1 MRSTYYAVSRLVTQ
15 ARGALWDRSESPG
28 EMQVGLDVGCG
39 PKKRTGFI
47 GVDRY
52 PARGVDVVCDLEHG
66 ILPFAD
72 ATFDV
77 VYSNHALEHVRN
89 LDKVLAEISRVM
101 KKGAKL
107 QIGVPYA
114 GDLRAF
120 QDPTHERFFTL
131 KTFEY
136 FVKNGSRVG
145 SWHTSKYFHRV
156 SRRRLFFGAGP
167 ISVLTALI
175 VNRHQALL
183 DFYEGSFLRAIVP
196 ARDLHIE
203 LEK

>member
-1 MRSTYYAVSRLVTQ
+1 MRDIYNTAWRWLTR
-15 ARGALWDRSESPG
+15 ARGALWDRSERPTD
-28 EMQVGLDVGCG
+28 MQRGLDVGCG
-39 PKKRTGFI
+39 PKKRAGFI

-52 PARGVDVVCDLEHG
+52 PAPCVDVVCDLEHG

-72 ATFDV
+72 ETFHV
-77 VYSNHALEHVRN
+77 VYTNHVLEHVGN
-89 LDKVLAEISRVM
+89 LDKVLADISRVM

-120 QDPTHERFFTL
+120 QDPTHVRFFTL

-136 FVKNGSRVG
+136 FVRNGSRVG
-145 SWHTSKYFHRV
+145 SWHTSKYFGRIT
-156 SRRRLFFGAGP
+156 RRRLFFGVGP
-167 ISVLTALI
+167 LSVLMALI
-175 VNRHQALL
+175 VNRHLALL
-183 DFYEGSFLRAIVP
+183 DFYEASFLRAIRP

>member
-1 MRSTYYAVSRLVTQ
+1 MHTIYNATARLLTR
-15 ARGALWDRSESPG
+15 ARGALWDRSERPG

-39 PKKRTGFI
+39 PKKRTGFL

-52 PARGVDVVCDLEHG
+52 PARGVDVICDLEHG
-66 ILPFAD
+66 ILPFTD
-72 ATFDV
+72 DTFDV
-77 VYSNHALEHVRN
+77 VYTNHALEHVRN
-89 LDKVLAEISRVM
+89 LDNVLAEISRVM

-120 QDPTHERFFTL
+120 QDPMHVRYFTL

-145 SWHTSKYFHRV
+145 NWHTSQHFNRIT
-156 SRRRLFFGAGP
+156 RRRLFFGQGP
-167 ISVLTALI
+167 LSVLMALI
-175 VNRHQALL
+175 VNRHLVLL
-183 DFYEGSFLRAIVP
+183 DFYEASFLRAMVP